1 MPDFTLVKIRTS
13 PNYYIQWFE
22 DGHSQR
28 ASTRTA
34 DREQAEAVLAA
45 FRLVKGDT
53 PADDLTVPQVLDW
66 YWDAHGRKLMRP
78 DSAQLAIKYLK
89 PFFGATLAAD
99 LTLDKQ
105 ERYVEHRR
113 DAGAGDES
121 IRRDLSVLSAACR
134 RAVKYRRLH
143 HAPPI
148 LTISPAPPRER
159 WLTRKEV
166 ARLLRQMRKPQRGK
180 VHRHVTLFTRLAL
193 YTGARTSAIL
203 ELTWDRVDFDSR
215 MIDYRKPGRRET
227 KKRRTL
233 TPMTPAIERMLR
245 HAHRHSRSRYVV
257 SWAGEGIGRVA
268 KAFIAHAEKAG
279 LDDVSPHVLRHTFAS
294 WAVQKGVPIYTVGKA
309 LGQTVASTTSRYA
322 KLAPDDVRAAM
333 EAMRRK

>member
-1 MPDFTLVKIRTS
+1 MPDFSLVQIRTS

-22 DGHSQR
+22 NGHTQR

-34 DREQAEAVLAA
+34 DRGEAEAVLAA
-45 FRLVKGDT
+45 FRLVK
-53 PADDLTVPQVLDW
+53 ADAPVTDLTVPQVLDW
-66 YWDAHGRKLMRP
+66 YWDHHAKKLMRP
-78 DSAQLAIKYLK
+78 ESADLAIRYLK
-89 PFFGATLAAD
+89 PFFGATLAENV
-99 LTLDKQ
+99 TLDMQ
-105 ERYVEHRR
+105 EQYAAARR
-113 DAGAGDES
+113 EQGGGDES

-134 RAVKYRRLH
+134 RAVKYKKLA

-148 LTISPAPPRER
+148 LSIAPAPPRER

-166 ARLLRQMRKPQRGK
+166 ARLFRQMRRPVRNK
-180 VHRHVTLFTRLAL
+180 VHRHVLLFARLAL
-193 YTGARTSAIL
+193 YTGARTGAIL
-203 ELTWDRVDFDSR
+203 DLTWDRVDFDAD
-215 MIDYRKPGRRET
+215 MIDFRKPGRRVT

-233 TPMTPAIERMLR
+233 TPMTPMLRRMLK
-245 HAHRHSRSRYVV
+245 HAHARSRSRYVV

-268 KAFIAHAEKAG
+268 KAFVAHAEKAG
-279 LDDVSPHVLRHTFAS
+279 LEDVSPHVMRHTFAS

-333 EAMRRK
+333 QAMQRK